1 MFHMGKSL
9 IFFFIYNNRQ
19 GKNETWYLVKWC
31 DLPYDQSTWEKE
43 NADLPEMSK
52 HISQYEALRY
62 VNTKLVLA
70 VSVNAEYIMRRIQ
83 QNCIITVQ
91 SNDVIFF
98 FIYLL

>member
-1 MFHMGKSL
+1 MFHMAKS
-9 IFFFIYNNRQ
+9 IFLVYNYRQ

-62 VNTKLVLA
+62 VKTKLVLTVA
-70 VSVNAEYIMRRIQ
+70 VNAEYIRRCKIASSQ
-83 QNCIITVQ
+83 F
-91 SNDVIFF
+91 S
-98 FIYLL
+98 

>member
-1 MFHMGKSL
+1 MFHMAKSL
-9 IFFFIYNNRQ
+9 IFLVYNNRQ

-62 VNTKLVLA
+62 VNTELVLA
-70 VSVNAEYIMRRIQ
+70 VAVNAEYIRRCKIASLQ
-83 QNCIITVQ
+83 F
-91 SNDVIFF
+91 S
-98 FIYLL
+98 